1 MWWISS
7 LLSHKKPAEIITMK
21 TEQPEILSVWRFPAW
36 LRRSS
41 FTLNAFLLLIDG
53 SFSEHVLDRA
63 QIKRLSYESATLTLV
78 GLAEKLVVPYLC
90 WFSSCSC
97 PQTHSLWNTPPIR
110 VCTYLLPFPSILAG
124 YPECLLSALYSFC
137 VLIHTL
143 RFPLM
148 GLIFRT
154 QSTYPS
160 YMTLSVGDLHKKTS
174 KPRRGLGLQTGLE
187 CVSRWAVNCT
197 DVLMLL
203 VAWEKKWMN

>member
-1 MWWISS
+1 MKISCLTKTKLVYFKCIFTSNWWQFQWACVGQSTNKEALIWKCYFNLGWSCWETCGA
-7 LLSHKKPAEIITMK
+7 LFVL
-21 TEQPEILSVWRFPAW
+21 V
-36 LRRSS
+36 
-41 FTLNAFLLLIDG
+41 FLL
-53 SFSEHVLDRA
+53 FMPA
-63 QIKRLSYESATLTLV
+63 
-78 GLAEKLVVPYLC
+78 
-90 WFSSCSC
+90 
-97 PQTHSLWNTPPIR
+97 NTFFMKHPPIR